1 MPLVGKKDETKDVV
15 MRVATM
21 DLPEQFHG
29 GVPHGTKLAFSF
41 PGTLVHLFHKDTE
54 ENLI

>member
-1 MPLVGKKDETKDVV
+1 

-29 GVPHGTKLAFSF
+29 GVPHGTKLSFSF
-41 PGTLVHLFHKDTE
+41 PGALVHLFHKDTE